1 MEGKRVTEFFIGMIT
16 GALVCGLFVI
26 GTLKLAGR
34 LDR

>member
-1 MEGKRVTEFFIGMIT
+1 MEGERVTEFCLGMIV

-26 GTLKLAGR
+26 GSLKLAGR